1 MVAWYAS
8 PCTNGGGVA
17 NESGGRILQ
26 RRRSLCPVCEKST
39 EKEQVR
45 RKAELTIRGE
55 TFEVDEEFERC
66 AGCREEYETAE
77 APDKLAQANRL
88 YREKHGFLQPDE
100 IRAFRNRYR
109 LTQKELA
116 DLLGWGVATL
126 SRYENGALQEEG
138 QDRALRMAMKPD
150 NLADLVKSHGLQLQA
165 GRANAILALISE
177 SDPFHGPEDLFR
189 NLTHRPPDIFNG
201 FRSFEPRRLF
211 AAVEFL
217 CRNREVYRTA
227 LNKLL
232 FYADFIHF
240 REHGCSI
247 TGAVYARLPLGPVP
261 DGFNSMFAVLT
272 DTEKLL
278 VSEERTIDEEA
289 TGEVFRTRL
298 APDIGMLSDTELEVL
313 MWVKKNLGVLSASKL
328 KDMSHEEAGWKC
340 TGNAKPISYSFAGS
354 LRVDAN
360 DVRSSGAKAP

>member
-1 MVAWYAS
+1 M
-8 PCTNGGGVA
+8 
-17 NESGGRILQ
+17 LQ
-26 RRRSLCPVCEKST
+26 KRRSLCPVCEKDT

-45 RKAELTIRGE
+45 RKDVLTIRGE
-55 TFEVDEEFERC
+55 TFEVEEEFERC
-66 AGCREEYETAE
+66 TGCMEEYETLDG
-77 APDKLAQANRL
+77 PDKLAQANRL
-88 YREKHGFLQPDE
+88 YREKHGLLQPDE
-100 IRAFRNRYR
+100 IRAFRNRFR

-116 DLLGWGVATL
+116 DLLGWGLATL
-126 SRYENGALQEEG
+126 SRYENGSLQEEG
-138 QDRALRMAMKPD
+138 QDRALRMAMKPQ
-150 NLADLVKSHGLQLQA
+150 NLADLVKSHGSRLQP
-165 GRANAILALISE
+165 GRANAVLALISE
-177 SDPFHGPEDLFR
+177 SDPLNGPEDLFR
-189 NLTHRPPDIFNG
+189 KLTHRPPDIFNG

-211 AAVEFL
+211 AAIEFL
-217 CRNREVYRTA
+217 CRNLEIFRTA

-278 VSEERTIDEEA
+278 VSEERTLSDEA

-313 MWVKKNLGVLSASKL
+313 MWVKKNLGTLSASKL
-328 KDMSHEEAGWKC
+328 KDMSHEEEGWKR
-340 TGNAKPISYSFAGS
+340 TGNAEPISYSFAGS
-354 LRVDAN
+354 LRVDTSS
-360 DVRSSGAKAP
+360 VLSSGAGTP